1 MTKIAS
7 NLQIDSARLWDTIH
21 ETAKFGATPK
31 GGVRRLTLGPED
43 KQVRDWFR
51 KACEAAG
58 LEVHVDA
65 LGSMFGLRK
74 GRDMSKPP
82 VGLGSHL
89 DTQPTGG
96 KFDGV
101 LGTLAALEVV
111 RTLND
116 AGIETETPICIVN
129 WTNEEGSRFAPATM
143 ASAAYAGDYTTE
155 DILARNDAAGV
166 SVGEALDSIGYRG
179 DEAVGARKF
188 GAFVELHIEQGPLLE
203 AENKTI
209 GVVDRGQGIIWY
221 DGKITGFESHAGTT
235 PMPLRRDAL
244 ATLVGNRAGGGA
256 DRQGAWPERG
266 RHHRRSRDR
275 RALAQR
281 HPRRDRLYRRYPQPR
296 RGNLDAH
303 RQGFAR
309 RGRRNRGAP
318 QGRDR
323 ARCDLAQA
331 ADDFD
336 TKLVDAVE
344 SAAKALGYQPPPHHL
359 RRRPRRLQSRQR
371 VPAAMVFVPCK
382 DGISHNELEDA
393 TQADCAAGANVADA
407 YGAGACR
414 RRVLIINQ
422 KPEEISVRGVFV
434 DANESL
440 AVIFERLARPGDPE
454 VRIHRDPDITPDQ
467 SRKCSTAP
475 RSRSSITP
483 RCRPRSRA
491 NAPG

>member
-1 MTKIAS
+1 MKQPAS

-51 KACEAAG
+51 RACEAAG

-74 GRDMSKPP
+74 GRDMSRPP

-143 ASAAYAGDYTTE
+143 ASAAYAGDYTT
-155 DILARNDAAGV
+155 DNILARTDAAGI

-179 DEAVGARKF
+179 SEAVGARKL

-209 GVVDRGQGIIWY
+209 GVVDRGQGIVWY
-221 DGKITGFESHAGTT
+221 DGKVTGFESHAGTT

-244 ATLVGNRAGGGA
+244 ATLSEIVLAVERIAKAHGPNAVGTVGEAVIAAPSRNVIPGEIAFTVDIRSPNAETLDA
-256 DRQGAWPERG
+256 IDRDL
-266 RHHRRSRDR
+266 RS
-275 RALAQR
+275 AIAEIA
-281 HPRRDRLYRRYPQPR
+281 PRRKVDIA
-296 RGNLDAH
+296 LDA
-303 RQGFAR
+303 
-309 RGRRNRGAP
+309 
-318 QGRDR
+318 
-323 ARCDLAQA
+323 
-331 ADDFD
+331 
-336 TKLVDAVE
+336 
-344 SAAKALGYQPPPHHL
+344 
-359 RRRPRRLQSRQR
+359 
-371 VPAAMVFVPCK
+371 M
-382 DGISHNELEDA
+382 
-393 TQADCAAGANVADA
+393 
-407 YGAGACR
+407 
-414 RRVLIINQ
+414 
-422 KPEEISVRGVFV
+422 
-434 DANESL
+434 
-440 AVIFERLARPGDPE
+440 
-454 VRIHRDPDITPDQ
+454 
-467 SRKCSTAP
+467 
-475 RSRSSITP
+475 
-483 RCRPRSRA
+483 
-491 NAPG
+491 

>member
-7 NLQIDSARLWDTIH
+7 NLQINSARLWDTIH

-65 LGSMFGLRK
+65 LGSMFALRK

-82 VGLGSHL
+82 VGFGSHL

-143 ASAAYAGDYTTE
+143 ASAAYAGDYTTD
-155 DILARNDAAGV
+155 DILGRKDSAGI

-179 DEAVGARKF
+179 EEAVGARKF

-209 GVVDRGQGIIWY
+209 GVVDRGQGIVVVRRQDHWLR
-221 DGKITGFESHAGTT
+221 KPCRHHA
-235 PMPLRRDAL
+235 DAP
-244 ATLVGNRAGGGA
+244 APRRAGGAGRVMLAVERIARAHGPNAVGTIGEAVIAAPSRNVIPGEIAFTMDIRSPDA
-256 DRQGAWPERG
+256 DDTGCDRPRPARRVAEIAAATQGRNHDRGDLEEAADRVRRKTGRCSRDCRQGA
-266 RHHRRSRDR
+266 
-275 RALAQR
+275 
-281 HPRRDRLYRRYPQPR
+281 RLYP
-296 RGNLDAH
+296 
-303 RQGFAR
+303 
-309 RGRRNRGAP
+309 
-318 QGRDR
+318 
-323 ARCDLAQA
+323 
-331 ADDFD
+331 
-336 TKLVDAVE
+336 
-344 SAAKALGYQPPPHHL
+344 SPHHL
-359 RRRPRRLQSRQR
+359 RRRPRRLQ
-371 VPAAMVFVPCK
+371 PC
-382 DGISHNELEDA
+382 
-393 TQADCAAGANVADA
+393 QC
-407 YGAGACR
+407 GAGGDDLRALQGR
-414 RRVLIINQ
+414 RQ
-422 KPEEISVRGVFV
+422 P
-434 DANESL
+434 
-440 AVIFERLARPGDPE
+440 
-454 VRIHRDPDITPDQ
+454 Q
-467 SRKCSTAP
+467 
-475 RSRSSITP
+475 
-483 RCRPRSRA
+483 
-491 NAPG
+491 

>member
-1 MTKIAS
+1 MRQAAS

-21 ETAKFGATPK
+21 ETAKFGATAK

-51 KACEAAG
+51 RACEAAG

-74 GRDMSKPP
+74 GREMSKPP

-96 KFDGV
+96 KYDGV

-155 DILARNDAAGV
+155 HILARRDAAGV
-166 SVGEALDSIGYRG
+166 TVGEALDSIGYRG
-179 DEAVGARKF
+179 SEAVGARKL

-209 GVVDRGQGIIWY
+209 GVVDRGQGIVWY
-221 DGKITGFESHAGTT
+221 DGKVTGFESHAGTT

-244 ATLVGNRAGGGA
+244 ATLSEIVLAMERVAKKHGPRAVGTIGEAVIANPSRNVIPGEIAFTVDCRSADAGIMDALDRDLRAA
-256 DRQGAWPERG
+256 ITEI
-266 RHHRRSRDR
+266 S
-275 RALAQR
+275 
-281 HPRRDRLYRRYPQPR
+281 
-296 RGNLDAH
+296 
-303 RQGFAR
+303 AR
-309 RGRRNRGAP
+309 RKVDV
-318 QGRDR
+318 QL
-323 ARCDLAQA
+323 DLVWRKPPTH
-331 ADDFD
+331 FD
-336 TKLVDAVE
+336 AKLVDAVE
-344 SAAKALGYQPPPHHL
+344 NAANMLGYSH
-359 RRRPRRLQSRQR
+359 RRITSGAGHDACNLNTKI
-371 VPAAMVFVPCK
+371 PAAMVFVPCK

-393 TQADCAAGANVADA
+393 TQADCAAGANVLMHTVLAL
-407 YGAGACR
+407 AGVA
-414 RRVLIINQ
+414 
-422 KPEEISVRGVFV
+422 S
-434 DANESL
+434 
-440 AVIFERLARPGDPE
+440 
-454 VRIHRDPDITPDQ
+454 
-467 SRKCSTAP
+467 
-475 RSRSSITP
+475 
-483 RCRPRSRA
+483 
-491 NAPG
+491 

>member
-1 MTKIAS
+1 MTKTAS

-58 LEVHVDA
+58 LEVQVDA

-82 VGLGSHL
+82 IGVGSHL

-101 LGTLAALEVV
+101 LGTLAALELV

-116 AGIETETPICIVN
+116 AGIETEVPICVCN

-143 ASAAYAGDYTTE
+143 ASAAYAGDYTT
-155 DILARNDAAGV
+155 DNILARTDAAGM
-166 SVGEALDSIGYRG
+166 SVGEALDNIGYRG
-179 DEAVGARKF
+179 NEAVGARKF

-203 AENKTI
+203 AESKTI

-235 PMPLRRDAL
+235 PMPMRRDAL
-244 ATLVGNRAGGGA
+244 ATLAEIVLAVERIAKAHGPNAVGTIGEAVIAAPSRNVIPGEIAFTVDIRSPDSKILDAIDRDLRGA
-256 DRQGAWPERG
+256 IAEI
-266 RHHRRSRDR
+266 
-275 RALAQR
+275 A
-281 HPRRDRLYRRYPQPR
+281 PRRKAEIT
-296 RGNLDAH
+296 LDAIW
-303 RQGFAR
+303 RKE
-309 RGRRNRGAP
+309 P
-318 QGRDR
+318 TV
-323 ARCDLAQA
+323 
-331 ADDFD
+331 FD
-336 TKLVDAVE
+336 TRLVDAVE
-344 SAAKALGYQPPPHHL
+344 GSARMLGYSH
-359 RRRPRRLQSRQR
+359 RRITSGAGHDACNMANV

-393 TQADCAAGANVADA
+393 TQADCAAGANVLMHTVLAL
-407 YGAGACR
+407 AGVA
-414 RRVLIINQ
+414 
-422 KPEEISVRGVFV
+422 S
-434 DANESL
+434 
-440 AVIFERLARPGDPE
+440 
-454 VRIHRDPDITPDQ
+454 
-467 SRKCSTAP
+467 
-475 RSRSSITP
+475 
-483 RCRPRSRA
+483 
-491 NAPG
+491 